1 MMTAK
6 KAMPSAKKEDPACD
20 LLSILSKA
28 QEDVA
33 YGRTSPIEETMEN
46 IRKELKSSKRH
57 QL

>member
-1 MMTAK
+1 MTAK

-33 YGRTSPIEETMEN
+33 YGRTSPIEETMDN